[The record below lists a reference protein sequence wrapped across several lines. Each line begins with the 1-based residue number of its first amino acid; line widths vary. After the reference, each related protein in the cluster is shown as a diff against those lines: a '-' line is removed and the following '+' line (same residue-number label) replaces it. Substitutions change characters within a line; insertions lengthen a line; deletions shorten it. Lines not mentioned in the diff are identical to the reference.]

1 MIDLLLEHY
10 SREEMDA
17 TFRIMRDWY
26 RLSMEDKMNHRD
38 RLCPSAHDRGLMPV
52 SCPDSFCL
60 L

>member
-38 RLCPSAHDRGLMPV
+38 
-52 SCPDSFCL
+52 
-60 L
+60 